1 MMEILMGI
9 RAVQRWKYWGKEEK
23 EGSVAAS
30 KDVDKGQ
37 KVRRRRADEDP
48 IARSTVAMGMIFG

>member
-1 MMEILMGI
+1 MLNTPF
-9 RAVQRWKYWGKEEK
+9 GKDEK